1 MKRDM
6 DLIRRIILTLDEH
19 DDPLSSMMGLPGVD
33 DAIFKYHAS
42 LIIEAGLATGVSQE
56 FQDGGCKVW
65 LRRLTWA
72 GHDFADAIRS
82 ETVWKAAVDNVIK
95 PTASWTFGIL
105 LEYLKVE
112 IRSRIPGL
120 LQ

>member
-6 DLIRRIILTLDEH
+6 DLIRRIVLALDEH
-19 DDPLSSMMGLPGVD
+19 DDPLNPVMGLSGVD
-33 DAIFKYHAS
+33 DAIFNYHAS
-42 LIIEAGLATGVSQE
+42 LIIEAGLAAGTSQE
-56 FQDGGCKVW
+56 FLDGGGMVW
-65 LRRLTWA
+65 LWRLTWA